1 MYEKKVIIKIQ
12 MRIYR
17 YVLLFTSPDLRTT
30 LRESAYNS
38 FTLSARVNVRFDRVS
53 IFRYV
58 PQYITI

>member
-1 MYEKKVIIKIQ
+1 